1 MRDSDLEMEELV
13 RSSTHRI
20 LKSALRV
27 ARAHLRLLCWARAHL
42 RILIPALLCKGA
54 LLCRGALDFEKDALS
69 LMRREVRAPLRVNAM
84 GHYIVSAVEF
94 GRGPDVAASYLE
106 WSFVEKRPDLSGG
119 GLHLPPKESGP
130 IRLAPPREFPA
141 CTAVTLGDARNDSI
155 SDPKK
160 IIMKLHAN
168 WGHASATGERSRL
181 RRIDWRED
189 WWKSVRLSHYA

>member
-1 MRDSDLEMEELV
+1 MGIAGFRG
-13 RSSTHRI
+13 TFTAF
-20 LKSALRV
+20 ALD
-27 ARAHLRLLCWARAHL
+27 AE
-42 RILIPALLCKGA
+42 IPALLRTGDLEA
-54 LLCRGALDFEKDALS
+54 LGPQLDFVRDTLS
-69 LMRREVRAPLRVNAM
+69 PLRHGVCVPLSVNAM
-84 GHYIVSAVEF
+84 GHYVVSVVEVGCGPNF
-94 GRGPDVAASYLE
+94 PTSNCGRSL
-106 WSFVEKRPDLSGG
+106 SEKRPDLSGG